1 MPQHRLAVVGGFAIA
16 WLAMAGCVRTAAP
29 ASAAVP
35 AQTAADAA
43 EARVPAEAIAAVSA
57 FYRLHVRAY
66 ADGSAAGLPQGA
78 RLAACEPLVTRAL
91 RERLRVALRLQDR
104 FIAEHPGDKP
114 PLIEDDVFSSSFQDE
129 NLLGFAPGRATM
141 LADGS
146 ARIDIAL
153 TVAAAPDPPR
163 QRRDHALM
171 RREDGAWKLDDI
183 EFDRSGAG
191 GNARLS
197 LVLDEAFR

>member
-1 MPQHRLAVVGGFAIA
+1 MPQHRSAVVGGFAIA
-16 WLAMAGCVRTAAP
+16 LLAMAGCVRTAAP
-29 ASAAVP
+29 ASVP
-35 AQTAADAA
+35 APAAADAA
-43 EARVPAEAIAAVSA
+43 DARVPAEAIEAASA

-66 ADGSAAGLPQGA
+66 ADGSAAGLPQGE
-78 RLAACEPLVTRAL
+78 RLAACGPLVTRAL
-91 RERLRVALRLQDR
+91 RERLREALRLQDR

-146 ARIDIAL
+146 ARIDIVL

-163 QRRDHALM
+163 QRRDYALM